1 MTLQDKIGRQEF
13 VDKVCGVVDS
23 LKKNNHICLAINGAW
38 GSGKSFVLGM
48 IEDKLLQNPE
58 YISIKYDAWENSFYS
73 DPLIS
78 ILSCIID
85 GVEDKYPL
93 ILGKENIKQAVKA
106 GIDAA
111 AEVSPKLQNMRT
123 IIKGLTA
130 IIKSFQHPIDTA
142 ELDEFKSY
150 KKLLEETKELLN
162 KLTSSEDKVGQSKF
176 VILVDEIDRCL
187 PDEQLKILERLHHL
201 FDVKNCAVIVTMNQ
215 SSVAK
220 TVETIYGVDG
230 YEYLRKFFDFTF
242 RLSVSTKDYLRN
254 LLNDYT
260 RIFVKMGVSE
270 DKAEI
275 PSKLA
280 YQCLL
285 YGEAEVLNKADNRE
299 LTRYYEGVMNVCNDF
314 GLEKI
319 RNPYYVFFV
328 LLALYIRRV
337 IDSSFLDTE
346 MILSNQA
353 KFSNDF
359 KNLPQEEKKMKMPY
373 YDYLRKYIGFD
384 REKPPEAFKQLYRWG
399 GSSMAEY
406 CWTFNET
413 IYYSLAKEIP
423 NNDWRRFYSQPTV
436 NPDDCRALCKLI
448 VLYGGEQSNVADKM

>member
-23 LKKNNHICLAINGAW
+23 LKKGNHICLAINGSW

-48 IEDKLLQNPE
+48 IEEKLSQKPE
-58 YISIKYDAWENSFYS
+58 YIIIKYDAWENSFYS
-73 DPLIS
+73 DPLMS

-85 GVEDKYPL
+85 GIEEKFPL

-106 GIDAA
+106 GVDAVT
-111 AEVSPKLQNMRT
+111 EVTPKLQNLKA

-130 IIKSFQHPIDTA
+130 VIKSFQHPIDTA
-142 ELDEFKSY
+142 DLDEFKSY
-150 KKLLEETKELLN
+150 KKLLKETKELLN
-162 KLTSSEDKVGQSKF
+162 KLALSEDGASQSKLI
-176 VILVDEIDRCL
+176 ILVDEIDRCL
-187 PDEQLKILERLHHL
+187 PDEQLKILARLHHL

-242 RLSVSTKDYLRN
+242 RLSVSAKDYLRN
-254 LLNDYT
+254 LLNDCT
-260 RIFVKMGVSE
+260 KIFVKMGVPE
-270 DKAEI
+270 NKAEI
-275 PSKLA
+275 PTKLA

-285 YGEAEVLNKADNRE
+285 CGDKKVLDKTDNRE

-314 GLEKI
+314 GWERI

-328 LLALYIRRV
+328 LVSLYIRRV
-337 IDSSFLDTE
+337 IDPSFLDTE
-346 MILSNQA
+346 MIFSNQS

-359 KNLPQEEKKMKMPY
+359 KCLSREEREMKMPY
-373 YDYLRKYIGFD
+373 FDYLKKHIGFD
-384 REKPPEAFKQLYRWG
+384 RENPPEAFEQLYRWG
-399 GSSMAEY
+399 GSNMAEY